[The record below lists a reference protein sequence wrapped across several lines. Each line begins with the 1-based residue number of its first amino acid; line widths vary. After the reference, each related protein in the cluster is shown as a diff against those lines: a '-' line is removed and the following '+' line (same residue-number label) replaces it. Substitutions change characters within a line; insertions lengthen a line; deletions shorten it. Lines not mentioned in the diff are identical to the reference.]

1 MTALA
6 ATCRLSGEPLA
17 GAELLF
23 EIADCPLPG
32 IYPASVAGSLPL
44 RSPLRVVQSRQ
55 SGFVQLAHVF
65 DSALYQQY
73 SFAGG
78 GSQAYRRH
86 LESFADEIARR
97 FPKTAA
103 ILEVGCG
110 DGWLLRRLRELGFTD
125 VLGIDP
131 SRAARGQTESYLVS
145 GYFPQD
151 IPASHRHRRFDLVI
165 SRHVLEHIENP
176 RPFVVA
182 LAAALA
188 TDGQL
193 WLEVPDLDSTLVRD
207 LWSNFY
213 QLHCNYFSSVTLDQM
228 AATAGLRCV
237 AGTVVEVFGGSLL
250 RKYVH
255 GIAPALPAPARL
267 RDVGGRVEAFRA
279 HLSQLARQIPA
290 GTVGYGAAERTA
302 VTLGFAPE
310 LAAALTCLHDGNPL
324 LAGRYLA
331 GTTLPIHGKEAL
343 FQQPPPVIL
352 LFAISNVTEILV
364 EWQQRLPA
372 DVIIG
377 IVGGEFEFQT
387 LGTFKSLI

>member
-1 MTALA
+1 MTVLA
-6 ATCRLSGEPLA
+6 STCRLSGEPLA
-17 GAELLF
+17 GAEMFF

-32 IYPASVAGSLPL
+32 IYPASAAESLPL
-44 RSPLRVVQSRQ
+44 RSPLRVVQARQ

-78 GSQAYRRH
+78 GSKAYRSH
-86 LESFADEIARR
+86 LESFADEIART

-110 DGWLLRRLRELGFTD
+110 DGWLLRRLRDLGFTD

-131 SRAARGQTESYLVS
+131 SRAARGRAEDFLVS

-151 IPASHRHRRFDLVI
+151 MPASHLNRKFDLVI

-176 RPFVVA
+176 RPFVAA
-182 LAAALA
+182 LAAAL
-188 TDGQL
+188 TTNGQL
-193 WLEVPDLDSTLVRD
+193 WLEVPDLDSTLARG

-213 QLHCNYFSSVTLDQM
+213 QLHCNYFSAVTLDQM

-255 GIAPALPAPARL
+255 GIAPALPPPPRL
-267 RDVGGRVEAFRA
+267 REVGGRVEKFRA
-279 HLSQLARQIPA
+279 QLAQLARQIPA
-290 GTVGYGAAERTA
+290 GTAGYGAAERTA

-310 LAAALTCLHDGNPL
+310 LAAALSCLHDGNPL
-324 LAGRYLA
+324 LTDRYLA
-331 GTTLPIHGKEAL
+331 GTRLPIYGKETL
-343 FQQPPPVIL
+343 FQKPPPAVLI
-352 LFAISNVTEILV
+352 FAISNATEILN
-364 EWQQRLPA
+364 EWQSCLPG
-372 DVIIG
+372 DLLVG
-377 IVGGEFEFQT
+377 LVGGSFALQPLRAFR
-387 LGTFKSLI
+387 